1 MLSTLCTMSLW
12 DDSKNR
18 TMLDKNK
25 KLINEDG
32 FYTGSELMWG
42 MDDVRNVLERFGRAT
57 TTSKEDVE
65 RILIA
70 AFQDNYRLMETIDEA
85 IGDTITYM
93 IEEGQLKTDEQ

>member
-1 MLSTLCTMSLW
+1 
-12 DDSKNR
+12 
-18 TMLDKNK
+18 MLDKNK

-32 FYTGSELMWG
+32 FYAGSELMWG

-70 AFQDNYRLMETIDEA
+70 SFQDNYRLMEAIDDA
-85 IGDTITYM
+85 IGDTIVYM

>member
-1 MLSTLCTMSLW
+1 
-12 DDSKNR
+12 
-18 TMLDKNK
+18 MLDKNK

-32 FYTGSELMWG
+32 FYAGSELMWG

-70 AFQDNYRLMETIDEA
+70 SFQDNYRLMETIDEA
-85 IGDTITYM
+85 IGDTIAYM

>member
-1 MLSTLCTMSLW
+1 
-12 DDSKNR
+12 
-18 TMLDKNK
+18 MLDKNK

-32 FYTGSELMWG
+32 FYAGSELIWG

-70 AFQDNYRLMETIDEA
+70 SFQDNYRLMEAIDEA
-85 IGDTITYM
+85 IGDTIAYM
-93 IEEGQLKTDEQ
+93 IEEEQLKTDEQ

>member
-1 MLSTLCTMSLW
+1 
-12 DDSKNR
+12 
-18 TMLDKNK
+18 MLDKNK
-25 KLINEDG
+25 KLINENG
-32 FYTGSELMWG
+32 FYAGSERMWG

-85 IGDTITYM
+85 IGDTIAYM
-93 IEEGQLKTDEQ
+93 IDEGQLNTEQ